1 MSFTLHTAAGDFR
14 AIKALVTAQYAGVAV
29 AVNTI
34 SDVKAHTL
42 SKDKAFLAIN
52 PTGKV
57 PALETPHGAVW
68 QSNAITRYLARCG
81 PAANLLGNTFQEQA
95 EVDQWL
101 DFSLNELEVSGTML
115 YYPAIGAVAIDGNTG
130 AACKEAEGFFLAAL
144 KVLDEHLLLRTFVV
158 GQSLT
163 IADIALAAALFY
175 PFKFVL
181 DKGLRK
187 QCGNVV
193 RWFQFITAQDKFRAV
208 AGDVTLCKKRV
219 AMPKASAAGGAA
231 KGGKTQAKKEKKAAP
246 AKPVKPETTVDLL
259 KKLPK
264 SPMVLDAWKK
274 VYSCATKTEEGKM
287 EVMNDFYSNFDAA
300 GWGVWRCEYNYDTD
314 NTLLWKTGNLVE
326 GVCTRFDELRKFM
339 FGTIQILCKEEG
351 KEGSQKGNI
360 FLKGCFVC
368 RDAENGAK
376 YMQKVNPDAEYWTFT
391 KLDMSNDADKKT
403 VADRWA
409 KIYEHNKTQDGLFV
423 YDASEFK

>member
-34 SDVKAHTL
+34 SNEKAATL
-42 SKDKAFLAIN
+42 SKDKDFLKIN

-57 PALETPHGAVW
+57 PALETPQGTVW

-115 YYPAIGAVAIDGNTG
+115 YYPAIGAVAVDANTG

-158 GQSLT
+158 GNSLT
-163 IADIALAAALFY
+163 VADIAIAAALFY

-193 RWFQFITAQDKFRAV
+193 RWFQFITGQDKFRAV
-208 AGDVTLCKKRV
+208 AGDATLCKKRV
-219 AMPKASAAGGAA
+219 AMPKSSGGGKAA
-231 KGGKTQAKKEKKAAP
+231 KKQKAKPAKAAKP
-246 AKPVKPETTVDLL
+246 AKPEKPATPTDLL

-264 SPMVLDAWKK
+264 SPMILDDWKK

-287 EVMNDFYSNFDAA
+287 EVMDEFHKNFDAK
-300 GWGVWRCEYNYDTD
+300 GWGVWRAEYNYDTD
-314 NTLLWKTGNLVE
+314 NSLLWKTGNLVE
-326 GVCTRFDELRKFM
+326 GVCARFDELRKFM
-339 FGTIQILCKEEG
+339 FGTIQILVKDEG
-351 KEGSQKGNI
+351 KEGKQSGNI
-360 FLKGCFVC
+360 FLKGCFLC
-368 RDAENGAK
+368 RDPENGAK

-391 KLDMSNDADKKT
+391 KLDLSKEEDKKT
-403 VADRWA
+403 LADRWC